1 MSHSKIKKAN
11 SQFRSRRRVAIILA
25 TISLV
30 AIAAITVA
38 SSQLIASKAT
48 KPQTDAR
55 NNSTKP
61 LMPLKAAKQDPQ
73 VEGQT
78 GQVKPLTQEEAQRL
92 GEELKSRLNRS
103 TDGLVEQRQPD
114 GSVSMDLQGRF
125 QSVVLARRNADGS
138 VAKSCVDNPRAAA
151 AFLGIDPKLVGVQS
165 STGVSKTPIRSAP
178 VKN

>member
-1 MSHSKIKKAN
+1 MSHSKTKKAK
-11 SQFRSRRRVAIILA
+11 SQFRSRRWVAIILA

-38 SSQLIASKAT
+38 SSQLIASKA
-48 KPQTDAR
+48 DAR
-55 NNSTKP
+55 HNSTNSS
-61 LMPLKAAKQDPQ
+61 MPLKVAKQDPQ

-78 GQVKPLTQEEAQRL
+78 GQVRPLTQEEAQRM

-103 TDGLVEQRQPD
+103 TAGLVEQRQPD

-125 QSVVLARRNADGS
+125 QSVVLARRNEDGS

>member
-1 MSHSKIKKAN
+1 MSHSKTKKAK

-25 TISLV
+25 TISLLAV
-30 AIAAITVA
+30 AAITVA

-48 KPQTDAR
+48 TLQTNAR
-55 NNSTKP
+55 HNSTNP
-61 LMPLKAAKQDPQ
+61 LPPVKVARQDPQ
-73 VEGQT
+73 VAGQT
-78 GQVKPLTQEEAQRL
+78 GQVRPLTQEEAQRM

-125 QSVVLARRNADGS
+125 QSVVLARRNEDGS

-165 STGVSKTPIRSAP
+165 PTGVSKTPIRSAP

>member
-1 MSHSKIKKAN
+1 MSHSKTKKAK

-38 SSQLIASKAT
+38 SGQLIASKGT
-48 KPQTDAR
+48 TFQTDAR
-55 NNSTKP
+55 HNSTNP
-61 LMPLKAAKQDPQ
+61 LPLVKVAKQDPQ
-73 VEGQT
+73 VGQT

-103 TDGLVEQRQPD
+103 TVGLVEQRQPD

-125 QSVVLARRNADGS
+125 QSVVLARRNEDGS